1 MLRGAGTTRVAA
13 TRTGRVRVTGARGGA
28 VLGATNITFSSC
40 NIGQS
45 QEVLCGLG
53 DAWAE
58 VGEAGLRWAKAE
70 RRWAKAERST
80 HADRAMSLE

>member
-1 MLRGAGTTRVAA
+1 MH
-13 TRTGRVRVTGARGGA
+13 
-28 VLGATNITFSSC
+28 TFSSSGL
-40 NIGQS
+40 GQS

-70 RRWAKAERST
+70 RRWAKAERRWAKAERST